1 MAVTVRAVSRV
12 VGLNIGTCILCVRD
26 LDAFLDHHMICCAQG
41 EIGCVVTD
49 SISKL
54 EITKSR

>member
-1 MAVTVRAVSRV
+1 MAATVRAVLRV

-26 LDAFLDHHMICCAQG
+26 LFALLDHHMICCTQG
-41 EIGCVVTD
+41 ESGCVVTD
-49 SISKL
+49 SLSKL